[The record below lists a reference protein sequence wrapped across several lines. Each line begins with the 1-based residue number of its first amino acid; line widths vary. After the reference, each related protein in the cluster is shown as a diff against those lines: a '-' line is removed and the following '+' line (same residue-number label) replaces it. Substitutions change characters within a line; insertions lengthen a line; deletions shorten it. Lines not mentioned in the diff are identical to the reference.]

1 MKFIHHFELI
11 VHLYP
16 TFHQLQF
23 REGQVAEVEFIDFV
37 FLCIWQLSLLCK
49 EGSPGVGAHEACMG
63 LPPAAPSP
71 VPIPGSEQ
79 GDKGQAWQRQLPP
92 PPTPHPA
99 QRMLKVRLAC
109 VLPRS
114 PGSQRVPLPR
124 IPTAPSHTPLWF
136 SASAQNSREKQNQL
150 VYLRSK
156 YASTFPFPFS
166 AFLQSACSGSH
177 QLREAALHHPVIG
190 QFKLLGIG
198 QWGPACK
205 FELCHLLA
213 ELLNTFSPPFPH
225 L

>member
-1 MKFIHHFELI
+1 MRGKSLKWNLLISYFSASGSSPCCVRRGVLGLEHMKRAW
-11 VHLYP
+11 VSP
-16 TFHQLQF
+16 PQPP
-23 REGQVAEVEFIDFV
+23 A
-37 FLCIWQLSLLCK
+37 LSPSQDQSRVTRGVLGR
-49 EGSPGVGAHEACMG
+49 GSPTP
-63 LPPAAPSP
+63 PPA
-71 VPIPGSEQ
+71 
-79 GDKGQAWQRQLPP
+79 L
-92 PPTPHPA
+92 
-99 QRMLKVRLAC
+99 RMLKVRLAW

-190 QFKLLGIG
+190 QFKLLGIW

-205 FELCHLLA
+205 FA
-213 ELLNTFSPPFPH
+213 TY
-225 L
+225 